1 MRATTAERYRH
12 IRREF
17 YQLLGTMPLMQ
28 IYIVLAEQFHLSDET
43 IRQIVHKK
51 PP

>member
-1 MRATTAERYRH
+1 MRTTTIERHRH
-12 IRREF
+12 IRCEF
-17 YQLLGTMPLMQ
+17 YKLLGTKPLMQ
-28 IYIVLAEQFHLSDET
+28 IYTDLAEQFHLSDET